1 VTAEATPPVRTAAE
15 PATELPHRWAAAAVL
30 IAATLMDLIDATIV
44 NVALPTIQRD
54 LRASPA
60 ELEWTSAAYL
70 LAFAAALVTMARL
83 GDLRGRKRVFLTAVA
98 VFCASSLLC
107 ALARS
112 PAELIAFRA
121 VQGLAAAGIA
131 PQALATV
138 QATFSGR
145 DRGTVFGLFGI
156 AGGLAQALGVTLG
169 GVLTAANLAGLG
181 WRTIFL
187 VNVPIAVALI
197 VSGARV
203 VPETRVPGATRP
215 GLLAAIAL
223 AAGLSAAVFPL
234 LEGRS
239 YGWPAWCWPCLAAGV
254 ITLAA
259 LALAEARRRPGGTQ
273 PLLPTEL
280 FRIRSFSAGL
290 GVQLLAFGGY
300 SGFMLTYTLWL
311 QDGQGY
317 TPLRTGLVTL
327 AFSAGSLPAAL
338 AVGGLTARFGRNLL
352 AAGCA
357 LFAVGALGVLAA
369 AQAAH
374 GSVPA
379 WSLLPGLLV
388 LGAAINLIMPPLG
401 ILVLSA
407 APPRHAGTASGILS
421 TTQQFG
427 GALGIAVVGAVFFA
441 QPPGGGR
448 TTAFTASAAA
458 VAAILAVSAALS
470 LTLPRPKVKKPPESA

>member
-1 VTAEATPPVRTAAE
+1 VTAEATPPVRAAE
-15 PATELPHRWAAAAVL
+15 PATVLPHRWAAATVL
-30 IAATLMDLIDATIV
+30 IAASLMDLIDATIV

-54 LRASPA
+54 LRAGPA

-70 LAFAAALVTMARL
+70 LAFAAALITTARL

-98 VFCASSLLC
+98 VFGAASLLC

-112 PAELIAFRA
+112 PAELIAARA

-138 QATFSGR
+138 QTTFQGR
-145 DRGTVFGLFGI
+145 QRGTVFGLFGI

-187 VNVPIAVALI
+187 VNVPIAVVLI
-197 VSGARV
+197 AFGARV

-215 GLLAAIAL
+215 GLLAAVALTGGL
-223 AAGLSAAVFPL
+223 AAIVFPL

-259 LALAEARRRPGGTQ
+259 LAVAEARRRRPRTA
-273 PLLPTEL
+273 PLLPADL

-290 GVQLLAFGGY
+290 AVQLLTFGGY
-300 SGFMLTYTLWL
+300 SGFMFTYTLWL

-357 LFAVGALGVLAA
+357 LFAVGAVGVLAA
-369 AQAAH
+369 AQAAS
-374 GSVPA
+374 GTVQV
-379 WSLLPGLLV
+379 WSLIPGLLV

-427 GALGIAVVGAVFFA
+427 GALGIAAFGTIFFA
-441 QPPGGGR
+441 QPPASGYAA
-448 TTAFTASAAA
+448 AFTASAAA
-458 VAAILAVSAALS
+458 VAAILALSAALS
-470 LTLPRPKVKKPPESA
+470 LTLPRTP

>member
-1 VTAEATPPVRTAAE
+1 VTTEATPPVRAAAE
-15 PATELPHRWAAAAVL
+15 PVTVPPHRWAAAAVL
-30 IAATLMDLIDATIV
+30 ITATLMDLIDATIV

-54 LRASPA
+54 LHASPA

-70 LAFAAALVTMARL
+70 LAFAAALITTARL
-83 GDLRGRKRVFLTAVA
+83 GDLRGRKRVFLAAVA
-98 VFCASSLLC
+98 VFGASSLLC

-112 PAELIAFRA
+112 PAELIAARA

-138 QATFSGR
+138 QATFGGR
-145 DRGTVFGLFGI
+145 DRATVFGLFGI

-169 GVLTAANLAGLG
+169 GVLTAANLGGLG

-187 VNVPIAVALI
+187 VNVPIAVALTAL
-197 VSGARV
+197 GARV

-223 AAGLSAAVFPL
+223 SGGLSAIVFPL

-254 ITLAA
+254 ITLGA
-259 LALAEARRRPGGTQ
+259 LALAEARRRRPRTE
-273 PLLPTEL
+273 PLLPAGL

-290 GVQLLAFGGY
+290 AVQLLAFGGY

-327 AFSAGSLPAAL
+327 AFAAGSLPSAL
-338 AVGGLTARFGRNLL
+338 AVGSLTARHGRNLL

-357 LFAVGALGVLAA
+357 LFAIGAAGVLTA
-369 AQAAH
+369 AQASH
-374 GSVPA
+374 GTVPV
-379 WSLLPGLLV
+379 WTLIPGLLAC
-388 LGAAINLIMPPLG
+388 GAAINLIMPPLG

-407 APPRHAGTASGILS
+407 APPRYAGTASGILS

-427 GALGIAVVGAVFFA
+427 GALGIAALGTIFFI
-441 QPPGGGR
+441 QPPASGY
-448 TTAFTASAAA
+448 TTALTASAAT
-458 VAAILAVSAALS
+458 VAAILAASAALS
-470 LTLPRPKVKKPPESA
+470 LTLPRNR

>member
-1 VTAEATPPVRTAAE
+1 MMVAA
-15 PATELPHRWAAAAVL
+15 
-30 IAATLMDLIDATIV
+30 LMDLLDGTVV

-54 LRASPA
+54 LHAGGAQLAWVVS
-60 ELEWTSAAYL
+60 AYL
-70 LAFAAALVTMARL
+70 LAFAAALITTARL
-83 GDLRGRKRVFLTAVA
+83 GDLRGRKRLFLTAVA
-98 VFCASSLLC
+98 VFGAASLLC

-112 PAELIAFRA
+112 PAELIAARA

-138 QATFSGR
+138 QSVFGGR
-145 DRGTVFGLFGI
+145 DRATVFGLFGI

-187 VNVPIAVALI
+187 VNVPIAVALT

-203 VPETRVPGATRP
+203 VPDTRVPGATRP

-223 AAGLSAAVFPL
+223 SGGLAAIVFPL

-254 ITLAA
+254 ITVGA
-259 LALAEARRRPGGTQ
+259 LALAEARRRHPRTE
-273 PLLPTEL
+273 PLLPTGL

-290 GVQLLAFGGY
+290 AVQLLAFGGY
-300 SGFMLTYTLWL
+300 SGFMLTWTLWL

-327 AFSAGSLPAAL
+327 AFAAGSLPAAL
-338 AVGGLTARFGRNLL
+338 AVGGLTARYGRNLL

-357 LFAVGALGVLAA
+357 LFAVGAAGILAA
-369 AQAAH
+369 AQASS
-374 GSVPA
+374 GPVPV
-379 WSLLPGLLV
+379 WTLIPGLLAC
-388 LGAAINLIMPPLG
+388 GAAINLIMPPLG

-407 APPRHAGTASGILS
+407 APPRHAGTASGVLA

-427 GALGIAVVGAVFFA
+427 GAVGIAALGTIFFT
-441 QPPGGGR
+441 QPAARGY
-448 TTAFTASAAA
+448 TAAFTASAAT
-458 VAAILAVSAALS
+458 VAAILAASAALS
-470 LTLPRPKVKKPPESA
+470 LTLPRNQ